1 MYLYT
6 AYFNEEAS
14 KFPLFMRELRLG
26 LSSVSQLVL
35 IYIMFN
41 VINKM
46 PFKDYEKSGVLYTT
60 DDDKEKS
67 FISIVSSHRD
77 FSSATDLAQSGV

>member
-1 MYLYT
+1 VYLYT

-14 KFPLFMRELRLG
+14 NFPLFMRELRLG

-60 DDDKEKS
+60 DDDKGKS

-77 FSSATDLAQSGV
+77 FSSATDLAQSAV